1 MMTTMIYDEYCNV
14 LYRQLFA
21 EILSCENQKSNVKVV
36 VNSVC
41 AAANVFSLNVCVCVC
56 SSVWLVVMCWAHSR
70 KRSNAI
76 RDQTSRCVLSQLDHN
91 IL

>member
-21 EILSCENQKSNVKVV
+21 GILSCENQKSNVKVV

-41 AAANVFSLNVCVCVC
+41 AAANVFSSERVCARRCGCVLGTLTQTIERYTRPDE
-56 SSVWLVVMCWAHSR
+56 SSC
-70 KRSNAI
+70 
-76 RDQTSRCVLSQLDHN
+76 CVLSQLDHN
-91 IL
+91 ML